1 MKGRVRKIISSIM
14 IFVMIFSM
22 MPKNIVNAAPKNIT
36 ITNFDYIQENKQGS
50 TSVRIVMQGSNF
62 LQALSGTSE
71 ESVIK
76 DILVRSG
83 SEAKSLMQGEASK
96 QGVKVDVTDSLITI
110 TAPKSGDFATLN
122 VDTNGISNIII
133 NTKSYLPVTNYSFDV
148 KINKLPSMPGSLDNK
163 RNYVGQELTIE
174 GENFTGVDN
183 VVIAGASHQTGAMQ
197 VINDT
202 KIKINPLIKGTL
214 NKSEKIQFI
223 KKDTVSNTTTPAD
236 VSKPK
241 PIIKFTSEYLDKVI
255 VFEKLKNMDDLEV
268 LPSEGPARVSSKITV
283 RAKNG
288 NNVLENIFNVNNQLF
303 LRKETNGKEEEI
315 KLNNVKL
322 VKNNSGKVI
331 AIEGWTP
338 LWTKDVPTTWD
349 LIVKD
354 SGNPTSE
361 GIRENAFTFVSSNPA
376 PQITGISP
384 SEGGDTGGTDVL
396 ITGRN
401 IINVNTPGIKM
412 ATGEKI
418 TPNQTTTRENN
429 DTLVVKYN
437 MANAPNA
444 KYGQKQ
450 ITTITRKIKVR
461 IASMTSANP
470 GTIKI
475 ANTTPKAGEDFNGK
489 KYGNYHYT
497 SPGADAIVVTTTNAS
512 TSGPQDVI
520 L

>member
-22 MPKNIVNAAPKNIT
+22 MPKNIANAAPKNIT

-122 VDTNGISNIII
+122 VDTNGVSNIII

-223 KKDTVSNTTTPAD
+223 KKDTVSNTTTPTD

-384 SEGGDTGGTDVL
+384 SEGGDTGG
-396 ITGRN
+396 
-401 IINVNTPGIKM
+401 
-412 ATGEKI
+412 
-418 TPNQTTTRENN
+418 
-429 DTLVVKYN
+429 YF
-437 MANAPNA
+437 
-444 KYGQKQ
+444 
-450 ITTITRKIKVR
+450 
-461 IASMTSANP
+461 SS
-470 GTIKI
+470 
-475 ANTTPKAGEDFNGK
+475 
-489 KYGNYHYT
+489 
-497 SPGADAIVVTTTNAS
+497 
-512 TSGPQDVI
+512 
-520 L
+520 